1 MSNVKTFLKVLSKV
15 GYPNPDIQSI
25 ARMIDYNIEEFLPDL
40 VAEIGEEK
48 ADDFT
53 EKALNKM
60 STKDG
65 IRIQDEDDPEQYA
78 YIKLHN
84 PRLDLDN
91 DETTV
96 LCDWS
101 WGDTNIFFKDD
112 DGNETYKTIQEIG
125 EDIGMGDWADY
136 DEMVDDIK
144 EDCNKLVFNSC
155 GFGIWWPFAC
165 GVAFEF
171 GSALSLCSVSVQP
184 DGVITTENRWPFFFN
199 SPGAGSKPKLNVVA
213 PANLKSS

>member
-1 MSNVKTFLKVLSKV
+1 MSDLKTFLKVLKKF
-15 GYPNPDIQSI
+15 GYPNADVKSI
-25 ARMIDYNIEEFLPDL
+25 AKMVDYDLSEFLPDL
-40 VAEIGEEK
+40 VAEVGEEK
-48 ADDFT
+48 ADEFT
-53 EKALNKM
+53 EKALNKI
-60 STKDG
+60 STSDG

-112 DGNETYKTIQEIG
+112 DGNESYKTIQEIG
-125 EDIGMGDWADY
+125 ENIGMGDWADY

-144 EDCNKLVFNSC
+144 EDCNKLVFDNC
-155 GFGIWWPFAC
+155 GFGIWW
-165 GVAFEF
+165 
-171 GSALSLCSVSVQP
+171 
-184 DGVITTENRWPFFFN
+184 DDY
-199 SPGAGSKPKLNVVA
+199 KY
-213 PANLKSS
+213 

>member
-25 ARMIDYNIEEFLPDL
+25 AKMIDYNIEEFLPDL

-48 ADDFT
+48 ADEFT
-53 EKALNKM
+53 EKALNKI

-65 IRIQDEDDPEQYA
+65 IKIQDEDDPEQYA
-78 YIKLHN
+78 YIILHN

-112 DGNETYKTIQEIG
+112 DGNESYKTIEEIG

-136 DEMVDDIK
+136 DEMVDEIK
-144 EDCNKLVFNSC
+144 EDCNRLVFNSC
-155 GFGIWWPFAC
+155 GFGIWW
-165 GVAFEF
+165 
-171 GSALSLCSVSVQP
+171 
-184 DGVITTENRWPFFFN
+184 DDY
-199 SPGAGSKPKLNVVA
+199 KY
-213 PANLKSS
+213 